1 MPTAVVTAPALDSFA
16 LPAADTLDRRGRGDV
31 TGAATAQDVRVVRWA
46 GPAKDGPALARKVG
60 LALAGMG
67 GWVEDLDTGFVYD
80 GAALGEAL
88 AGLEGE
94 PVDSSALMSVES
106 QLADD
111 GTLTIRSRG
120 LRSLGLPDLIVDSV
134 SELREGE
141 FVLAI
146 DAFAQAMLERGVRPE
161 LDLGDGL
168 TRWPAAVGDCSVSGT
183 ARLSYARGSVAPS
196 ATPLARLDWQGSAS
210 CPELQRESTTTE
222 VEEVEEVEEVGAS
235 LAIPAQGGAAEEP
248 DGRPA
253 TLEEA
258 QRSAL
263 RHLRGPVHAAYSD
276 GLAEGDALFVKAP
289 FTTAEDQVEWL
300 WVEVDAWT
308 DNHVLSGRVHSP
320 PRLVDD
326 LSAGDLVE
334 VELSYVFDYL
344 WQRADGSQEGNTT
357 GPFVQ

>member
-1 MPTAVVTAPALDSFA
+1 MAVVVAPALDTFA
-16 LPAADTLDRRGRGDV
+16 LPAADTLDLRGRGDV
-31 TGAATAQDVRVVRWA
+31 AGAATALDVRVVRWA

-80 GAALGEAL
+80 AVALGDAL
-88 AGLEGE
+88 ARLEGE
-94 PVDSSALMSVES
+94 PADSSALMSVES
-106 QLADD
+106 QLDDD
-111 GTLTIRSRG
+111 GSLTIRSRG
-120 LRSLGLPDLIVDSV
+120 LRSLGLPDLVVGSV
-134 SELREGE
+134 SEDREGE
-141 FVLAI
+141 VVLAI

-161 LDLGDGL
+161 LDLGEGL
-168 TRWPAAVGDCSVSGT
+168 KRWPAAVGDCSVSGT
-183 ARLSYARGSVAPS
+183 GRLSYARGGVTPG
-196 ATPLARLDWQGSAS
+196 ATPLARLDWSGVAS
-210 CPELQRESTTTE
+210 CPVVQGEALTTE
-222 VEEVEEVEEVGAS
+222 VEEDAAS
-235 LAIPAQGGAAEEP
+235 LAIPAHGGGEAEAGP
-248 DGRPA
+248 RPS

-258 QRSAL
+258 QRTAL
-263 RHLRGPVHAAYSD
+263 RRLRGPVHTAYTD

-300 WVEVDAWT
+300 WVEVDTWT
-308 DNHVLSGRVHSP
+308 EDHVLGGRVHSP
-320 PRLVDD
+320 PRMVAD